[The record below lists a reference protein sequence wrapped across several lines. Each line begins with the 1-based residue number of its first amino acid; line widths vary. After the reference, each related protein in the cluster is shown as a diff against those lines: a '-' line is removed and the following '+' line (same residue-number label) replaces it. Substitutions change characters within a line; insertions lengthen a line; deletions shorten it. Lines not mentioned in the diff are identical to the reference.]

1 MQRVGTDGTGWF
13 EPLYDAAAGDPRRVP
28 WARGEPDR
36 LLRAWLDQ
44 PGLEV
49 AGSDALVV
57 GCGLGDDAAELARRG
72 CRVVAFDIS
81 PTAVAWARDRHAD
94 ADVEF
99 LVADL
104 LDLPD
109 RLVASAGL
117 VVEVRTVQSLPEQL
131 RGDAMAAIAATVAPG
146 GVLVHVGLVATNPRA
161 AMTRDG
167 PPWAL
172 APDELVA
179 YEHAGLER
187 LDLAHPTPPTRPA
200 DPDGDGGD
208 VTDVGDAME
217 VVLTMRRPDPTAA
230 PDAAGAGT

>member
-1 MQRVGTDGTGWF
+1 MQRVGTDWF
-13 EPLYDAAAGDPRRVP
+13 EPLYDAAAGDAGRVP
-28 WARGEPDR
+28 WARGEPNP
-36 LLRAWLDQ
+36 LLRSWLDQ

-81 PTAVAWARDRHAD
+81 PTAVAWARERFGDTS
-94 ADVEF
+94 VEF

-104 LDLPD
+104 LDLPE

-117 VVEVRTVQSLPEQL
+117 VVEVRTVQSLPEEL
-131 RGDAMAAIAATVAPG
+131 RAGAMEAIAATVAPG

-161 AMTRDG
+161 AMTWDG

-172 APDELVA
+172 APDELAV
-179 YEHAGLER
+179 YERAGLQR
-187 LDLAHPTPPTRPA
+187 LALAHPT
-200 DPDGDGGD
+200 DPSGD
-208 VTDVGDAME
+208 VGDPGEVGDVGDVGDAME
-217 VVLTMRRPDPTAA
+217 VVLTMQRPDPDAPAA
-230 PDAAGAGT
+230 VP